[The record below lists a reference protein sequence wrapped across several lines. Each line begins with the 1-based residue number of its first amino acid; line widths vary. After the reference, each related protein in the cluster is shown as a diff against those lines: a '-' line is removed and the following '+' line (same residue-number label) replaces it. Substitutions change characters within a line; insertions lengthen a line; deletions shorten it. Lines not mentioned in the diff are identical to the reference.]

1 MNFGCHKISYLNYN
15 DAGFKWQS
23 ENPGAVEAYDIDT

>member
-1 MNFGCHKISYLNYN
+1 MNFGCHKISYFNYT

-23 ENPGAVEAYDIDT
+23 ENPRAVN